1 VKGSLTGQRYL
12 ETPVRGVIYACLKLS
27 RGRITTTMGI
37 VRNSLRSM
45 IEEAVQSVA
54 GDLKAGVRI
63 ELDIPKT
70 PEHGDYAT
78 NIALGL
84 TRQLRKNPREIASA
98 IVTRLNDTGCILERV
113 EIAGPGFINFF
124 IKRAAWYGIIREIL
138 DNPGRYGKLDI
149 EEGPKVQV
157 EFVSANPTGPLHIGH
172 GRGAAI
178 GDALANILQA
188 RGCDV
193 EREYYINDAG
203 NQMDTLG
210 RSLYFRYL
218 QGLGENVEFPDNH
231 YRGEYMRDLAHEAIK
246 EFGDR
251 FRNTPVDAVLQV
263 FSDYAGNSILD
274 GIKEDLDVFGVHFD
288 NWFSERKLH
297 EQDLIRKTIESLRA
311 RGYIY
316 DDEGAV
322 WFRSTEFGDEKDRVV
337 VRANGAST
345 YFAADLA
352 YHLDKFERGFSSVI
366 DIWGADHHGYVERM
380 RAGVQAIGRAKE
392 DLRIV
397 LVQLVNLLRGGEPV
411 AMSTRGG
418 EFVTLREVVDEVGK
432 DATRFIFLTR
442 RTDSPL
448 DFDLEVAKAQSNDNP
463 VYYVQYAHARLCS
476 VFEVAR
482 ERGVIFDWREISDN
496 TLNLLQVAQE
506 FEIIKL
512 LGEYP
517 EVLCECARSL
527 EPHYIPYYLG
537 QLVSLFHSYYHD
549 NRILSDDAELTKA
562 RLCLAAAI
570 KEVIANALGLLG
582 VSAPQKM

>member
-1 VKGSLTGQRYL
+1 
-12 ETPVRGVIYACLKLS
+12 
-27 RGRITTTMGI
+27 MGI